1 MPASAYTARPGYDP
15 AREPAPDRR
24 RLWAVT
30 TSAAADDDSSL
41 FTGTP
46 PPRPAPKPRQG
57 QKGTPAGRPAPAV
70 QATAP
75 VRAPAPAAPPG
86 FAPAARP
93 ARATWQWSLL
103 GAGLLLG
110 IVVLYLAISALF
122 AFAQVK
128 ADDIAYGRPR
138 TTQLDAFFG
147 HAGEQAGRPTHVMAL
162 NLARRVVII
171 ELPGGDTQGASTI
184 TGPYL
189 FGADEELTPIKLA
202 TLDVNGDNYADL
214 LVEVK
219 NEQLVYINDRE
230 KNTFRLITDEE
241 RARLQPAPAQGG
253 GPPDGAQP

>member
-1 MPASAYTARPGYDP
+1 MPAPAYAPRPDYDTARGP
-15 AREPAPDRR
+15 ATDRR
-24 RLWAVT
+24 RQWAVT
-30 TSAAADDDSSL
+30 ASAAVDDDTSV

-46 PPRPAPKPRQG
+46 PPRPAPKARPA
-57 QKGTPAGRPAPAV
+57 AGRSAAGA

-75 VRAPAPAAPPG
+75 VRAPAPAPVVPD
-86 FAPAARP
+86 FAPARAARP
-93 ARATWQWSLL
+93 AWATWQWGLL
-103 GAGLLLG
+103 GAGLLMA
-110 IVVLYLAISALF
+110 VVLSYLAISALF

-138 TTQLDAFFG
+138 TTHLDAFFG
-147 HAGEQAGRPTHVMAL
+147 HAGEQAGRPTHVLAL
-162 NLARRVVII
+162 NLDRRVVLI

-189 FGADEELTPIKLA
+189 FGAGEELTPIKLSA
-202 TLDVNGDNYADL
+202 LDVNGDNYSDL
-214 LVEVK
+214 LVDVK

-253 GPPDGAQP
+253 GPPDGGQP